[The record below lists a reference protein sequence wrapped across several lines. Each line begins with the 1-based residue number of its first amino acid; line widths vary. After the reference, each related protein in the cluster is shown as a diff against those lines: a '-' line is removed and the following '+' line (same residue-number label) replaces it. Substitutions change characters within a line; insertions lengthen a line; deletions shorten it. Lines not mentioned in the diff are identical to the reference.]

1 MKCAEGKKLDFLKD
15 IFDVAEMTQTFIF
28 VNTKDFAVKVHE
40 RLRKSGFKSYL
51 MFSGMSKEERDDT
64 IDKFRRVEINVLIT
78 TNMIARG
85 IDVPQ
90 TELVINFDVP
100 SMTIGK
106 NGKRVADADTY
117 MHRIGR
123 AGRFGK
129 PGIALTIYDRE
140 IDERN
145 FNEIINSYKM
155 KDLV

>member
-1 MKCAEGKKLDFLKD
+1 
-15 IFDVAEMTQTFIF
+15 MT
-28 VNTKDFAVKVHE
+28 
-40 RLRKSGFKSYL
+40 
-51 MFSGMSKEERDDT
+51 KEERDDT
-64 IDKFRRVEINVLIT
+64 IEKFRRVEVNVLIT

-100 SMTIGK
+100 SMMIGK

-117 MHRIGR
+117 LHRIGR

-129 PGIALTIYDRE
+129 PGIALTIFDRE
-140 IDERN
+140 IDERF
-145 FNEIINSYKM
+145 FNDIINSYKM